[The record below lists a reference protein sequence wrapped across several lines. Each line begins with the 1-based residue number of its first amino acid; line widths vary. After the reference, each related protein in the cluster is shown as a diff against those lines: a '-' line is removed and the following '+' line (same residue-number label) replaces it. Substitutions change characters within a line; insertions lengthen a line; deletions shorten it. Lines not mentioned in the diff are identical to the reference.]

1 MTEPWISF
9 MLVAV
14 CSSAVSF
21 FVTAWVRRV
30 AIRRGVLDIPN
41 ARSSHAVATPRGGG
55 LGIVAGFLIILAA
68 LIYQGIFPLLSGL
81 VILAGTMATAMLGW
95 VDDAR
100 RLSATTRLVVQL
112 AMASITVMA
121 LGGFE
126 HLRVGSSVVDLGW
139 LGSILAAI
147 GLVWLINLYNFMD
160 GIDGLAGAEAV
171 TVSLAVSILG
181 AGIYTS
187 QIGFSLATLAL
198 AAASAAF
205 VVWNWSP
212 AKIFMG
218 DAGSA
223 ALGFA
228 FGALA
233 LVGEIHQGV
242 PLLVFILLLGLF
254 VVDATLTLIDR
265 LRRGENITVA
275 HRDHVYQ
282 RFVRAGWSHRH
293 VTLGAIA
300 INIILLW
307 PAAWV
312 ATYESWAMLWVF
324 VAVFIVL
331 GVLWWRARRWCQGA
345 TRLDKG
351 YLL

>member
-55 LGIVAGFLIILAA
+55 LGIVAGFLIILAT
-68 LIYQGIFPLLSGL
+68 LIYQGMFPLLSGL
-81 VILAGTMATAMLGW
+81 VILAGTLAIAMLGW
-95 VDDAR
+95 MDDAL
-100 RLSATTRLVVQL
+100 RLTATTRLVVQL
-112 AMASITVMA
+112 VIASMAVMG

-126 HLRVGSSVVDLGW
+126 QLRVGSSVVDLGW
-139 LGSILAAI
+139 AGSILAAI

-181 AGIYTS
+181 IVMYAS
-187 QIGFSLATLAL
+187 QIGFSLAALAL
-198 AAASAAF
+198 AAASVSF

-212 AKIFMG
+212 AKVFMG

-228 FGALA
+228 FGTLA

-242 PLLVFILLLGLF
+242 PLLVLMLLLGLF

-282 RFVRAGWSHRH
+282 RLVRAGWSHRH
-293 VTLGAIA
+293 VTLGAIV
-300 INIILLW
+300 INVTLLW

-312 ATYESWAMLWVF
+312 ATSESRSMLWVF
-324 VAVFIVL
+324 VAVFTVL
-331 GVLWWRARRWCQGA
+331 GVLWWRARRWCQA
-345 TRLDKG
+345 AARANKG
-351 YLL
+351 FLL

>member
-1 MTEPWISF
+1 VP
-9 MLVAV
+9 
-14 CSSAVSF
+14 
-21 FVTAWVRRV
+21 
-30 AIRRGVLDIPN
+30 
-41 ARSSHAVATPRGGG
+41 TPRGGG

-68 LIYQGIFPLLSGL
+68 LIYQGLFPLLSGL

-95 VDDAR
+95 VDDAL
-100 RLSATTRLVVQL
+100 RLTATTRLVVQL
-112 AMASITVMA
+112 MIASISVIV

-126 HLRVGSSVVDLGW
+126 HLRVGSSVIDLGW
-139 LGSILAAI
+139 AGSVLAAI

-181 AGIYTS
+181 AGMYAS

-205 VVWNWSP
+205 VFWNWSP
-212 AKIFMG
+212 AKVFMG

-233 LVGEIHQGV
+233 LVSELHQGV
-242 PLLVFILLLGLF
+242 PLLVLILLLGLF

-265 LRRGENITVA
+265 LRQGEHITVA

-282 RFVRAGWSHRH
+282 RLVRAGWSHRQ
-293 VTLGAIA
+293 VTLGAIV
-300 INIILLW
+300 INITLLW

-312 ATYESWAMLWVF
+312 ATSECGLALWVF
-324 VAVFIVL
+324 VAVFTLL
-331 GVLWWRARRWCQGA
+331 GVLWWWALRWCQA
-345 TRLDKG
+345 AARADKG

>member
-21 FVTAWVRRV
+21 LVTAWVRRV
-30 AIRRGVLDIPN
+30 AIQRGLLDIPN
-41 ARSSHAVATPRGGG
+41 TRSSHAVATPRGGG
-55 LGIVAGFLIILAA
+55 LGIVAGFLVILAT
-68 LIYQGIFPLLSGL
+68 LIYQGKFPLVSGM
-81 VILAGTMATAMLGW
+81 VILGGTFAIAMLGW
-95 VDDAR
+95 IDDVH
-100 RLSATTRLVVQL
+100 RLSAAKRLVVHL
-112 AMASITVMA
+112 VIASITVIT

-126 HLRVGSSVVDLGW
+126 HLRMGSSVAQLGW
-139 LGSILAAI
+139 PGSILAVI

-160 GIDGLAGAEAV
+160 GIDGLASAEAV
-171 TVSLAVSILG
+171 TVSLALSILG
-181 AGIYTS
+181 AGMFAS

-198 AAASAAF
+198 AAASTAF
-205 VVWNWSP
+205 LVWNWSP
-212 AKIFMG
+212 AKVFMG

-233 LVGEIHQGV
+233 LTGEIHQGV
-242 PLLVFILLLGLF
+242 PLLVLILLLGVF

-265 LRRGENITVA
+265 LRRGENITHA

-282 RFVRAGWSHRH
+282 RLVQAGWSHRH

-300 INIILLW
+300 INVILLW
-307 PAAWV
+307 PAAWM
-312 ATYESWAMLWVF
+312 ATLESRAMLWIF
-324 VAVFIVL
+324 VAVFTVL
-331 GVLWWRARRWCQGA
+331 GVLWWLAWRWCRDTVRA
-345 TRLDKG
+345 DKG
-351 YLL
+351 CLL